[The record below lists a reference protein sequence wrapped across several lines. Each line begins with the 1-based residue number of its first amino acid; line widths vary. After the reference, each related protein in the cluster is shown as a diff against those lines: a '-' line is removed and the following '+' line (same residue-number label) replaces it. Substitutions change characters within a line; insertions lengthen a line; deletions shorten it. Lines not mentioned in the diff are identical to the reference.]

1 MYTNESDSES
11 IFPRLESPHSIP
23 LYEDESLELNS
34 MNYENDE
41 MIKKLEFGNQIDF
54 SKDISTAITKQETKT
69 FLGNKINPL
78 VEDERIEYIN
88 EIKPN
93 SNEFNEEKKNEDFNH
108 TILKIFD
115 KKKEEE
121 SFITPKEEEDVFLK
135 KKIPKKEKK
144 EKILFYNKS
153 DLISQN
159 NDQKV
164 RFDIIVKKVKKL
176 FFHYIVKIT
185 NEILKKKGISKNFR
199 IPSHDFIKNVT
210 IQSNKFILTIDIK
223 SLFCS
228 TFKKNSQ
235 IGDVLKKK
243 IQDNKFIF
251 EKYSFL
257 EKEYSHIFCTPLEFL
272 LNDYL
277 HSEEFIGDV
286 KDLNSKCKKNPIKL
300 ERIIGEG
307 DNNLINYFKF
317 NNRYGKK

>member
-1 MYTNESDSES
+1 M
-11 IFPRLESPHSIP
+11 
-23 LYEDESLELNS
+23 
-34 MNYENDE
+34 
-41 MIKKLEFGNQIDF
+41 
-54 SKDISTAITKQETKT
+54 
-69 FLGNKINPL
+69 
-78 VEDERIEYIN
+78 
-88 EIKPN
+88 
-93 SNEFNEEKKNEDFNH
+93 
-108 TILKIFD
+108 
-115 KKKEEE
+115 
-121 SFITPKEEEDVFLK
+121 
-135 KKIPKKEKK
+135 
-144 EKILFYNKS
+144 
-153 DLISQN
+153 
-159 NDQKV
+159 
-164 RFDIIVKKVKKL
+164 
-176 FFHYIVKIT
+176 
-185 NEILKKKGISKNFR
+185 KKKGISKSFR

-228 TFKKNSQ
+228 TFEKNSP

-257 EKEYSHIFCTPLEFL
+257 EKEYSHIFCTRLEFL

-307 DNNLINYFKF
+307 DNNLINYIKF